1 MEKLNK
7 HRTPLAA
14 VTRSLGPL
22 AKAAGWA
29 AELVVAGVE
38 ALDSLGK
45 HSPLVP
51 LAGGLSEKET
61 PQLVDIGTLHVLKDL
76 VEHLDS
82 ERREEDPAAPPFGGL
97 HPHIV
102 EDGRLL
108 WLCPDH
114 LRAYETK

>member
-1 MEKLNK
+1 VEKLNR
-7 HRTPLAA
+7 HWTPLAA
-14 VTRSLGPL
+14 VTLRLGPL

-29 AELVVAGVE
+29 GGLVVAGVQ
-38 ALDSLGK
+38 AVDSLGRD
-45 HSPLVP
+45 SPLAR
-51 LAGGLSEKET
+51 LAGGLRGKER

-82 ERREEDPAAPPFGGL
+82 QRREKDAAAPPFGGL
-97 HPHIV
+97 RPHMV

-114 LRAYETK
+114 LSAYN